1 MSSEYYK
8 KSFRSFATLFMAAL
22 IVILLLF
29 NVRAK
34 AEYELKVK
42 SLEEK
47 VMTLDEE
54 LIAAQES
61 ILDYLES
68 SDLSETL
75 LLFNQSQ
82 QDLGNLVKRI
92 DDLTEQLGE

>member
-1 MSSEYYK
+1 
-8 KSFRSFATLFMAAL
+8 MAAL